1 MGSLLIIFIFTVTL
15 QVSVRKAPLRQ
26 HRKILRTQEAYLGLI
41 LHRKQ
46 YVHRAFVGSPS
57 LRELHLSHLDR
68 RIEHLSVF
76 LTSLTEQYRVHYDDP
91 YKRWLLRLPL
101 PPEPPQ

>member
-1 MGSLLIIFIFTVTL
+1 MGSLLVILIFTVSL
-15 QVSVRKAPLRQ
+15 QVGVRRAPLRQ
-26 HRKILRTQEAYLGLI
+26 HRKILRTQEAYVGLI

-46 YVHRAFVGSPS
+46 YVHRSFVGSPS

-76 LTSLTEQYRVHYDDP
+76 LKSLTEQYQAHYGDP
-91 YKRWLLRLPL
+91 YKRWLLRLPV
-101 PPEPPQ
+101 PPELPQ